1 MKNQSRR
8 EFIKTSGA
16 AVSLLLVGG
25 AKVKLDGEML
35 DSKSIS
41 YENPMPDMTL
51 EGYIGQIP
59 NLRPEAYH
67 HRYHAFTD
75 PGEQLYFNITGNS
88 DNLKPSWNI
97 TEDSAN
103 PGHWTV
109 DVYFATKGE
118 VSDDTL
124 DIKFSDVPLA
134 IDDTDSP
141 GVPEHFKLNQNYPNP
156 FNGVTNIEYDLP
168 YTTDVHAKVYNM
180 AGQEVA
186 DISPGKQSVGQH
198 KLRWDS
204 GDIPSGVYV
213 LHMVAGD
220 YGSQSIRMVHVE

>member
-1 MKNQSRR
+1 MNWPRR
-8 EFIKTSGA
+8 KFIKTVAGIGAVLISG
-16 AVSLLLVGG
+16 
-25 AKVKLDGEML
+25 KVRVELFGKTNNRQN
-35 DSKSIS
+35 IIF
-41 YENPMPDMTL
+41 ENPMPDMTL

-88 DNLKPSWNI
+88 ENLKPSWNI
-97 TEDSAN
+97 TEDPSN

-109 DVYFATKGE
+109 DVYFGTKGE

-134 IDDTDSP
+134 IDDDDNP
-141 GVPEHFKLNQNYPNP
+141 GVPEHFRLNQNYPNP
-156 FNGVTNIEYDLP
+156 FNGVTNISYELP
-168 YTTDVHAKVYNM
+168 YNADVQAKVYNM

-186 DISPGKQSVGQH
+186 DISPGNQTIGQH

-220 YGSQSIRMVHVE
+220 YGSQSIRMVHVK